1 MKMKNLI
8 FISLFW
14 ISSSFAGVAVVAN
27 SDAGVKKITKSKL
40 KSFWAR
46 DKQKWD
52 NGTKVKLID
61 NKSGIKKAFY
71 GHLGKSQK
79 SYKKKWMKLQL
90 SGKGRGAKAVSD
102 DSAVISKVKS
112 TSGAIGFV
120 DEAAAK
126 SSGLTVLMII
136 K

>member
-1 MKMKNLI
+1 V
-8 FISLFW
+8 S
-14 ISSSFAGVAVVAN
+14 
-27 SDAGVKKITKSKL
+27 
-40 KSFWAR
+40 
-46 DKQKWD
+46 
-52 NGTKVKLID
+52 
-61 NKSGIKKAFY
+61 KKAFY
-71 GHLGKSQK
+71 STLGKSQK

-126 SSGLTVLMII
+126 SSGLTILMII